1 MDLTEQ
7 RQLTLDDLYQAH
19 EHWLRNFAVSLA
31 EDPFYA
37 DDLVQETFMRAIAY
51 LPMLGN
57 LKPYQRRAWLRRVL
71 KNLFLDGQRSQMRQ
85 HILVN
90 QLVAET
96 EWYQDDVPGMIA
108 YEVLELV
115 SDSDRDLLIQRY
127 LLGMNSNEIGRELR
141 ISAGTVRA
149 RLHLA
154 IKRIRA
160 RIQLSIGRSKHD
172 DRS

>member
-19 EHWLRNFAVSLA
+19 EHWLRNYAISLA
-31 EDPFYA
+31 RDPFYA
-37 DDLVQETFMRAIAY
+37 DDLVQETFMRAIVY

-85 HILVN
+85 HRLVN
-90 QLVAET
+90 QLISET
-96 EWYQDDVPGMIA
+96 EWYQEDVPGLLT

-115 SDSDRDLLIQRY
+115 SGRDRDLLTQRY
-127 LLGMNSNEIGRELR
+127 LLGMNSEEIGRELG
-141 ISAGTVRA
+141 ISAGAVRA

-160 RIQLSIGRSKHD
+160 RIQLPIGR
-172 DRS
+172 